1 MTFKARIMQFHNTG
15 DAGGGTP
22 PDWRSTLPETIRN
35 DPSLA
40 SFKDVGALAESFI
53 QTKSLVGAS
62 VRPPGPNAKA
72 EDRKAFVD
80 RLLQIEPALVYA
92 PDGDPE
98 ALNRMWRKLGKPEKP
113 EEYEIAEEAKA
124 AGLDLDQLRTLAVT
138 GGMTKAQ
145 FKGLTEMMG
154 KATLEQ
160 KRLAALDRLALETE
174 WGEAKEERTLAAK
187 AAAMKMGLTEPEVD
201 SLTPKQLKA
210 FANVAKAVGVKTNEF
225 RRAGDSEGDA
235 LDPAEAQRQQAEIRA
250 NPDFLDPYKN
260 PAKHKHLVA
269 EMSRLA
275 PMAYPNGR

>member
-1 MTFKARIMQFHNTG
+1 MRNMFRFNQ
-15 DAGGGTP
+15 DPAGGGAP
-22 PDWRSTLPETIRN
+22 PDWKAALPEAIRN

-40 SFKDVGALAESFI
+40 SFKDVGSLAESFI

-62 VRPPGPNAKA
+62 VRPPGPNAKP
-72 EDRKAFVD
+72 EDKKAFVD
-80 RLLQIEPALVYA
+80 RLLQIEPSLVYA

-113 EEYEIAEEAKA
+113 EEYEVAEEAKA
-124 AGLDLDQLRTLAVT
+124 AGLDIDQLRALAVT

-145 FKGLTEMMG
+145 FKGLTEVMG

-160 KRLAALDRLALETE
+160 KRLQALDRLALETE

-187 AAAMKMGLTEPEVD
+187 AAALKMGLTEPDVEA
-201 SLTPKQLKA
+201 LTPKQLKA
-210 FANVAKAVGVKTNEF
+210 FANVARAVGVKTNEF
-225 RRAGDSEGDA
+225 RRAGDSEGGA
-235 LDPAEAQRQQAEIRA
+235 LDPQEARRQQAEIRS

-260 PAKHKHLVA
+260 PAKHAALVK

-275 PMAYPNGR
+275 PMAYPNGK